1 MFAQGSFNGWW
12 NWLMKKEFYCK
23 GNQLANY
30 LIKNG
35 SVLLRTENKKGSVVY
50 VFEYDESI
58 DRNIDQYETDK
69 RKWLF

>member
-1 MFAQGSFNGWW
+1 
-12 NWLMKKEFYCK
+12 MKKEFYCK

>member
-1 MFAQGSFNGWW
+1 MFAQKSFNRWW

-35 SVLLRTENKKGSVVY
+35 SVLLRTENKKGSV
-50 VFEYDESI
+50 I
-58 DRNIDQYETDK
+58 
-69 RKWLF
+69 